1 MPIEGADAKDFADAI
16 SLEKDTQGHY
26 RLGVH
31 IADVSHYVREGTPL
45 NEEAQDRATSLYLA
59 DRVLPM
65 LPYSLSDGL
74 CSLREGVPRLTLSAF
89 LTYSPTGQFIKSG
102 FAISV
107 IQSCC
112 RGIYE
117 EVQKFLDGT
126 ASAEINAKYA
136 PFKVVLAEMVKLSRY
151 IRKHRESNG
160 SLDFDFPEV
169 RAVME

>member
-65 LPYSLSDGL
+65 LPHSLSNGL
-74 CSLREGVPRLTLSAF
+74 CSLREGDPRLTLSAF
-89 LTYSPTGQFIKSG
+89 LTYDSAGRFLKSE
-102 FAISV
+102 FAMSV
-107 IQSCC
+107 IQSG
-112 RGIYE
+112 RPGIYD
-117 EVQKFLDGT
+117 EVQRVLARS
-126 ASAEINAKYA
+126 ASPETPAKY
-136 PFKVVLAEMVKLSRY
+136 K
-151 IRKHRESNG
+151 
-160 SLDFDFPEV
+160 
-169 RAVME
+169 